1 MDAITAMTTRRSI
14 RKYTSDPVKPE
25 DLEAILNCGRL
36 APTGVNRQA
45 WKFIVATDQK
55 VKDAVADATDYG
67 KFINQAAVVVA
78 VAIGPEAACPFE
90 DAGAAT
96 CNMLNAA
103 HDLGYG
109 TCWLSANG
117 ISADLPAYF
126 MATETGKAVNLP
138 EDWHVMSVF
147 TLGVPAET
155 PHKEKKPL
163 GDIVSY
169 NSF

>member
-55 VKDAVADATDYG
+55 VKDAMADATDYG

-103 HDLGYG
+103 HALGYG
-109 TCWLSANG
+109 GCWIGANG
-117 ISADLPAYF
+117 LQ
-126 MATETGKAVNLP
+126 
-138 EDWHVMSVF
+138 
-147 TLGVPAET
+147 
-155 PHKEKKPL
+155 
-163 GDIVSY
+163 
-169 NSF
+169 

>member
-25 DLEAILNCGRL
+25 DLETILNCGRL

-55 VKDAVADATDYG
+55 VKDAMADATDYG

-90 DAGAAT
+90 DAGAAA
-96 CNMLNAA
+96 CNMLGAYCGA
-103 HDLGYG
+103 RYAMKGGSKRVRGMIFVVLGLLFIKMGYE
-109 TCWLSANG
+109 L
-117 ISADLPAYF
+117 LF
-126 MATETGKAVNLP
+126 
-138 EDWHVMSVF
+138 
-147 TLGVPAET
+147 
-155 PHKEKKPL
+155 
-163 GDIVSY
+163 
-169 NSF
+169 